1 MNKEFR
7 TKTIFLLR
15 RARAASF
22 VLTGLLMLMVASGT
36 AQAGSVIRWVAV
48 YEENNSPDKVL
59 RLPRTKSERRKIH
72 FSYLTEWRCE
82 LHWDQSVQRTH
93 IEERLSVRCLL
104 DDGRVTAADEAIC
117 GYWFDPG
124 EVRMEQRGTLTITER
139 KRHRATIDLSC
150 QTNATG
156 RPSK

>member
-1 MNKEFR
+1 MER
-7 TKTIFLLR
+7 ADALR
-15 RARAASF
+15 RDLARE
-22 VLTGLLMLMVASGT
+22 GLA
-36 AQAGSVIRWVAV
+36 
-48 YEENNSPDKVL
+48 
-59 RLPRTKSERRKIH
+59 RLQP
-72 FSYLTEWRCE
+72 
-82 LHWDQSVQRTH
+82 
-93 IEERLSVRCLL
+93 EERLSVRCLL